1 MPHHSR
7 SFSTISAHTDFEIC
21 AVAELLSPSVSHTR
35 SYAEEQESVGVV
47 VDDSDDFLDPS
58 NLSLAA
64 AKALVTPYLLLEHE
78 EPISPSYR
86 SHFTTNSSAPSE
98 SDFDISSDDHY
109 SLPTAS
115 TSSYPAFH
123 LPRRTRTRS
132 HASNGHISASDSD
145 TPSLSSST
153 TSFSSQ
159 SYSTSPPIS
168 PDTLKTPIDYP
179 IANQHLTI
187 IEERAAEDQEFGGR
201 HHSRGSGSGSFAS
214 AEYGATSL
222 RKPFISR
229 TPDSRP
235 KGRVFNVDHLRLNVP
250 PPSMHHF
257 PTLSPSST
265 FDSSPPTSAT
275 LCPSSPYSRTTTPSL
290 KRFIPGGMKS
300 SKVASSLESG
310 WSTSPTASVV
320 TSRTARK
327 EEFKEE
333 KARTAEEKKR
343 RKAEAKAESKAKVQR
358 LAEELKERQRRKAAT
373 VDRQSVHSHRSYGR
387 SPRRHWDHDIA
398 MYDGLGAL

>member
-1 MPHHSR
+1 MPHHNR
-7 SFSTISAHTDFEIC
+7 SFSIISAHTDFEIC

-35 SYAEEQESVGVV
+35 SYAEEQESIGVV
-47 VDDSDDFLDPS
+47 VDDFDDILDPS

-64 AKALVTPYLLLEHE
+64 GKALVTPYLLLEHE
-78 EPISPSYR
+78 EPLSPLYGSQ
-86 SHFTTNSSAPSE
+86 FTTNSSAPSE

-109 SLPTAS
+109 TAS

-123 LPRRTRTRS
+123 LPRRARTRS
-132 HASNGHISASDSD
+132 RASNGHISASDSD

-159 SYSTSPPIS
+159 SYSTSSPIS
-168 PDTLKTPIDYP
+168 PDTLQTPIDYP

-187 IEERAAEDQEFGGR
+187 IEERVAEDQEFGGR
-201 HHSRGSGSGSFAS
+201 HRSRGSGSNSFAS
-214 AEYGATSL
+214 AEYGAASP
-222 RKPFISR
+222 RKPFVSR
-229 TPDSRP
+229 TLDSRP

-250 PPSMHHF
+250 PLSMHHF

-265 FDSSPPTSAT
+265 FDISPPTSAT
-275 LCPSSPYSRTTTPSL
+275 LSPSSPYSRTTKSSL
-290 KRFIPGGMKS
+290 NRFIPGGMKS
-300 SKVASSLESG
+300 SSKAASALENG

-320 TSRTARK
+320 TSRTVRK
-327 EEFKEE
+327 EEYKEE
-333 KARTAEEKKR
+333 KARTAEEKR
-343 RKAEAKAESKAKVQR
+343 RKKAEAKAESKAKVQR

-373 VDRQSVHSHRSYGR
+373 LDRQSVHSHRSFGR
-387 SPRRHWDHDIA
+387 PTRRHWDDDIA